1 MLHNLITFTEMYF
14 YEKKYTKME
23 GTIKAHTVTTGK
35 SITDYWVSG
44 IICDIFLFVYGH
56 LTTP

>member
-1 MLHNLITFTEMYF
+1 MYF